1 MVVSTPSERTA
12 NMTGTPHLKPAF
24 KVPATVS
31 SFIQGRFIPP
41 EASHQIAVI
50 NPATELPISLL
61 HEANAAVVDRA
72 VSSARASFESGV
84 WSRISTDKRQSC
96 LLRVRD
102 LILEHADEL
111 AYLECCNTGIPLSQ
125 LRRLHITGAANH
137 FQFYAE
143 LANQLKGELHQ
154 TRSNYQLLVSREPVG
169 VAALISPWNGPVNMS
184 CAKLAAALAFG
195 NSCVLKP
202 SEYTPLAFTR
212 LMEIFCEAGLPDG
225 VVNMVNGR
233 GPVTG
238 SALVEHPQVDLVS
251 FTGGSS
257 SGPLVNASAA
267 RGLKRTTMELG
278 GKSASIVLESA
289 NLELALDGALAGN
302 FMTNGQ
308 QCLAGSR
315 ILVQRSVAREFKEK
329 FIARA
334 RAIRIGDPLD
344 PKTELGPLAYE
355 AHMQKVLSY
364 VDIAREDGATLLTG
378 GQRAAHMAR
387 GWYVEPTVV
396 QASSNLARICQEE
409 VFGPFAALLEFDTL
423 SEAMEL
429 ANQSQFGLV
438 AYLWSNDMAAVMHA
452 TRELRAGTVW
462 VNTTLVGDPRA
473 PFGGLK
479 QSGTGREGG
488 VGSVEFYTE
497 LKSVVIPNGVAP
509 IPRLGVH

>member
-1 MVVSTPSERTA
+1 
-12 NMTGTPHLKPAF
+12 MTVASSVQPVFA
-24 KVPATVS
+24 VPTTVS
-31 SFIQGRFIPP
+31 SFIHGRFIQP
-41 EASHQIAVI
+41 ASALPIAVI
-50 NPATELPISLL
+50 NPATELTISWL
-61 HEANAAVVDRA
+61 HEADVAEVDQAVRAART
-72 VSSARASFESGV
+72 SFESGA
-84 WSRISTDKRQSC
+84 WSRLSSDKRQSC
-96 LLRVRD
+96 LLKIRD
-102 LILEHADEL
+102 LILHHADEL

-125 LRRLHITGAANH
+125 LRKLHIPGAAHH

-154 TRSNYQLLVSREPVG
+154 QRPNYQLMVSREPVG

-212 LMEIFCEAGLPDG
+212 LMEIFREAGLPDG

-233 GPVTG
+233 GPITG
-238 SALVEHPQVDLVS
+238 AALVEHPLVDLVS

-267 RGLKRTTMELG
+267 QGLKRTTMELG

-289 NLELALDGALAGN
+289 DLQVALDGALAGN

-315 ILVQRSVAREFKEK
+315 ILVQRSVAREFREK
-329 FIARA
+329 FVARA
-334 RAIRIGDPLD
+334 RAIRIGNPLD

-355 AHMQKVLSY
+355 AHMRKVLSY
-364 VDIAREDGATLLTG
+364 VDVARADGATLLTG
-378 GQRAAHMAR
+378 GQRASSQER

-396 QASSNLARICQEE
+396 QAPSNMSRICQEE
-409 VFGPFAALLEFDTL
+409 VFGPFATLLEFDTL
-423 SEAMEL
+423 TEAIEM
-429 ANQSQFGLV
+429 ANQSEYGLV
-438 AYLWSNDMAAVMHA
+438 AYLWSNDLAAVMHA
-452 TRELRAGTVW
+452 TRAIKAGTVW

-479 QSGTGREGG
+479 QSGAGREGG

-497 LKSVVIPNGVAP
+497 LKSVVIPNGLAP
-509 IPRLGVH
+509 IPRLGIH